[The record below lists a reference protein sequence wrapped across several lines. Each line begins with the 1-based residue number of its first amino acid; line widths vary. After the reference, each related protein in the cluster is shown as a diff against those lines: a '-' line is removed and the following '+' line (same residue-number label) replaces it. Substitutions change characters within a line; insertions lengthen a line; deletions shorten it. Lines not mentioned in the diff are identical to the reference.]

1 MLPLTTRRGDNTYWL
16 SDYGLAVA
24 RCVVGHTI
32 ITPSREPFV
41 LLLWL
46 FTCVRCVALT
56 LRCCCCHNLLMF
68 HFEGYQRSEKFWSH
82 IDVVSCC
89 MMLCPIVS
97 VIELAWTPVKA
108 ELLLCFSIAEPMES
122 HIHCFGSFG
131 CDFTIDDCVCHGIIC
146 LDGSGWLFVAHLLQ
160 NDSYVH
166 CLSCHDV

>member
-1 MLPLTTRRGDNTYWL
+1 MGSRTTVLPSPDVWWATQSSHPCESHSFCCFG
-16 SDYGLAVA
+16 S
-24 RCVVGHTI
+24 
-32 ITPSREPFV
+32 SRACDVF
-41 LLLWL
+41 
-46 FTCVRCVALT
+46 ALT

-146 LDGSGWLFVAHLLQ
+146 LDGSGWLLVAHLLQ